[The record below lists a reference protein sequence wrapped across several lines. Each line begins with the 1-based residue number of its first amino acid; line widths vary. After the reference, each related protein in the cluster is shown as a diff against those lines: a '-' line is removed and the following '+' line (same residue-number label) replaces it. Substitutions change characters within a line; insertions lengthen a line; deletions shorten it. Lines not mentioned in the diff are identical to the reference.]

1 MKLFSQKSL
10 RWRISLIFFLSGLLL
25 LALFIAFYTVTF
37 FTMARKEAKYAFNMV
52 TQITDKAEGIT
63 NSVDL
68 LASAVSGSTSVNSM
82 LRERDS
88 TKKWNYRQISSLQI
102 SDLAKSNSHATSIVL
117 LDNAGSVY
125 GFNGFNY
132 TLANELNSSY
142 NLFSPDSFP
151 AGFWGPFYSQESDIP
166 YYATVHRI
174 YDNRTPPSE
183 DTVLGTCLVLGSCDQ
198 LLAAC
203 VNAAVTERSLYM
215 ILDSNDEVIVRNL
228 EYASSLDASIIQSIH
243 DREEQTFSVGIEG
256 ETYLINWQALEG
268 NTGWKVVSA
277 VPYREIMSDLTIFH
291 LLAFLFLLVLL
302 CIYFF
307 LAQHIIGSITSPLE
321 TIIQFIQKGPQYSLQ
336 HRVRIKEQN
345 ELSILADQINF
356 RLDQN
361 RDLTTAD
368 LKNQAKLYEIEIA
381 NSQARLM
388 SLQSQMNPHFLYNT
402 LDAIQGLVYMER
414 TQDIPKAISALSSIF
429 RYSIKGDDI
438 VEVQKELACVDK
450 YLQIMKLRFED
461 RFTFRVEM
469 DEEILSCCMPRFLLQ
484 PLVENAVFH
493 GLEPK
498 QGPGLL
504 ELKGTLLD
512 GNNIQFTCSDNG
524 IGMNSEKLITLQKQ
538 LETIGKQE
546 HPAIKIK
553 QNVGLYNVHLRLRIL
568 YGSPYGL
575 SIDSSLQK
583 GTVARIVFPAAQIKG
598 LDPHQRFEQKN

>member
-1 MKLFSQKSL
+1 
-10 RWRISLIFFLSGLLL
+10 
-25 LALFIAFYTVTF
+25 
-37 FTMARKEAKYAFNMV
+37 
-52 TQITDKAEGIT
+52 
-63 NSVDL
+63 
-68 LASAVSGSTSVNSM
+68 M
-82 LRERDS
+82 L
-88 TKKWNYRQISSLQI
+88 
-102 SDLAKSNSHATSIVL
+102 
-117 LDNAGSVY
+117 
-125 GFNGFNY
+125 
-132 TLANELNSSY
+132 
-142 NLFSPDSFP
+142 
-151 AGFWGPFYSQESDIP
+151 
-166 YYATVHRI
+166 
-174 YDNRTPPSE
+174 
-183 DTVLGTCLVLGSCDQ
+183 
-198 LLAAC
+198 
-203 VNAAVTERSLYM
+203 
-215 ILDSNDEVIVRNL
+215 
-228 EYASSLDASIIQSIH
+228 
-243 DREEQTFSVGIEG
+243 
-256 ETYLINWQALEG
+256 
-268 NTGWKVVSA
+268 
-277 VPYREIMSDLTIFH
+277 
-291 LLAFLFLLVLL
+291 
-302 CIYFF
+302 
-307 LAQHIIGSITSPLE
+307 
-321 TIIQFIQKGPQYSLQ
+321 
-336 HRVRIKEQN
+336 
-345 ELSILADQINF
+345 DQI
-356 RLDQN
+356 

-368 LKNQAKLYEIEIA
+368 LKNQSKLYEIEIA